1 MTQQQPAFARLKHT
15 LDDLGAASDTAR
27 LQLHLLA
34 LEARQRTS
42 ELGTGIENLELRL
55 DRGLQQALSSAAEKA
70 RELTRTV
77 QDSLAGRTGHTSGNA
92 AQIGSIMTE
101 GVLVCTAKDLLT
113 RPAQIMWELDCGIVP
128 VVDSQQRLEAVIT
141 DRDIC
146 MAAYTKGRP
155 LHEICVADV
164 MSRPVHRCYAED
176 PLERAIAVMAAAQV
190 RRLPV
195 VNAEQQVVG
204 IVSLADIGRAAA
216 LLGQR
221 EAEQLVFQLLGSICQ
236 RRSPALAAE

>member
-1 MTQQQPAFARLKHT
+1 MTQQPAFARLKHT

-34 LEARQRTS
+34 LEARQRS
-42 ELGTGIENLELRL
+42 NELGAGIENLELRL
-55 DRGLQQALSSAAEKA
+55 DRGLQQALSTAAEKA
-70 RELTRTV
+70 RQLTKTV
-77 QDSLAGRTGHTSGNA
+77 QDSLAGQPARTATDGR
-92 AQIGSIMTE
+92 QIASIMTG
-101 GVLVCTAKDLLT
+101 GVLVCTAEDSLV
-113 RPAQIMWELDCGIVP
+113 RPTQIMWELDCGIVP
-128 VVDSQQRLEAVIT
+128 VVDSEQRLEGVIT

-146 MAAYTKGRP
+146 MGAYTKGRP

-176 PLERAIAVMAAAQV
+176 SLERAIAIMAAAQV

-195 VNAEQQVVG
+195 VNAEQRVVG

-216 LLGQR
+216 VLGQR
-221 EAEQLVFQLLGSICQ
+221 EAEHLVFQLIGAVSQ
-236 RRSPALAAE
+236 RRAPALAAE